1 MFEGLDDV
9 FSLGYSPAWYIMV
22 TAFRGYETQIESI
35 RISYESLYSYLEE
48 LFGYFTIVH
57 ENIIVDD
64 IFLQ

>member
-1 MFEGLDDV
+1 MFESLDDV
-9 FSLGYSPAWYIMV
+9 FSLGYSPTWYIMV

-35 RISYESLYSYLEE
+35 RISYESLYSNLEE

-57 ENIIVDD
+57 ESIIADD